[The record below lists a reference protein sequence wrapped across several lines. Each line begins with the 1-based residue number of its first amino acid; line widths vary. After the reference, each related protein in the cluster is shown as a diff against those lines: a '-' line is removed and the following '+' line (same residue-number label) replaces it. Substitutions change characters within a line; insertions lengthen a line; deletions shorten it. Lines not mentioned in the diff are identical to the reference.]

1 MGERLERLRD
11 DVRARLGSLMS
22 GSTPDDQ
29 AVDLALVD
37 GMSSLAAVFPI
48 LEAVVEVVTTG
59 YTQDVN
65 PLVPDLMSLLDV
77 TYPYMAGCV
86 NLRREVCQVVGVGIV
101 RFYNLEPIA
110 GETMLVQ
117 YRSRYRLAG
126 LQGALQDTLPER
138 YEVGLA
144 QAAVAHLMWLVAM
157 RKRAAGQVDEKAYNL
172 ATAAVKDVLAVAE
185 MSVRNVA
192 DRLSNPAWG
201 SLGL

>member
-37 GMSSLAAVFPI
+37 GMSSLAAAFPI
-48 LEAVVEVVTTG
+48 LEAVVQVVTTG

-65 PLVPDLMSLLDV
+65 LLVPDLLSLLDV

-86 NLRREVCQVVGVGIV
+86 NLRREICQVVGVGIV
-101 RFYNLEPIA
+101 RFYNLEPMA

-117 YRSRYRLAG
+117 YRSCYRLAG
-126 LQGALQDTLPER
+126 LRGALQDTLPER

-144 QAAVAHLMWLVAM
+144 QAAVAHLMWLAAT

-185 MSVRNVA
+185 VSVRSVS
-192 DRLSNPAWG
+192 DRLSNPSWAMV
-201 SLGL
+201 GL